1 VKEVSQVELK
11 LLNEKVLLRL
21 LATQELLAEGE
32 EFTSAEVGVS
42 SWPVGDWAFGGLDGS
57 G

>member
-1 VKEVSQVELK
+1 MSQVELK

-32 EFTSAEVGVS
+32 MSSPLLGLVS
-42 SWPVGDWAFGGLDGS
+42 LHDQ
-57 G
+57 